1 MYQDIVYSVDERVA
15 IIALNRGA
23 SRNALSERMVD
34 EFIDA
39 VARADADEAVRVL
52 VVTGGPEVFSSGYDI
67 KESGEKPKRSAR
79 QWHQRMQKDNR
90 FTYSVWDCSKP
101 VIAEINGYCLAGA
114 LELAMCCDM
123 RYCADDARFA
133 VTEARFAS
141 GVATMIMPWII
152 GARARALVYSG
163 DTFDADKALRIG
175 LVDDVFAKDALRGEV
190 LKLARRISQVSLEYL
205 RTNKRI
211 INRTF
216 EMMGLRHAIEYGAE
230 AAAMM
235 NTIGSP
241 EAEAFDRIKREQGL
255 SAALKWRAAGFAQY
269 E

>member
-1 MYQDIVYSVDERVA
+1 MYQDISYDVDDRVA
-15 IIALNRGA
+15 IIAFNRAA
-23 SRNALSERMVD
+23 SRNALSERLVD

-39 VARADADEAVRVL
+39 VARADADDTIRVV
-52 VVTGGPEVFSSGYDI
+52 VVTGGPDTFSSGYDI
-67 KESGEKPKRSAR
+67 KESGEKPKRDAR
-79 QWHQRMQKDNR
+79 QWHERMQKDNR

-123 RYCADDARFA
+123 RYCADDAKFA

-152 GARARALVYSG
+152 GARSRALIYSG
-163 DTFDADKALRIG
+163 DMFGADKAARIG
-175 LVDDVFAKDALRGEV
+175 LVDDIFPKESLHGEV
-190 LKLARRISQVSLEYL
+190 LKLAKRISQVSAEYL

-216 EMMGLRHAIEYGAE
+216 EMMGLRDAIEYGAQ
-230 AAAMM
+230 ASAMM

-241 EAEAFDRIKREQGL
+241 EAAAFDRIKRESGL
-255 SAALKWRAAGFAQY
+255 SAALKWRAAGFAKY